1 MPFLST
7 LAAGA
12 AKAFGLTVS
21 SGVNVARDLYFKFVT
36 LLIKG
41 DMASN
46 IDQVTTIG
54 PAYNIDQTVTQLP
67 QFAPNGNSR
76 PNNFSPYLGSYYGTT
91 FNGSTDY
98 YNVAAGSLIGTGPF
112 TIEAWIN
119 PTSLPTTGTIVSN
132 MYWDCGNAGGYYLT
146 LGSSGAITLTA
157 ATTAYN
163 TWPTS
168 YTTTLTVKANR
179 WSHVAVSR
187 DSSNIIRIFI
197 DGNVGYTSTANNQS
211 FSLVTTPTNGPCY
224 GHTANGLTFQG
235 TRIGARGPIDTT
247 AYQDYFPGRIHNVYI
262 NNTTCLYEASFV
274 PSTSP
279 YDSTKLPGGSVLLA
293 AANYAH
299 FETTTN
305 KTVTIGGTPLVTALV
320 PGTRPSSM
328 STYGSG
334 VFDGSS
340 YLMTPGKTALAFDT
354 GDFTVE
360 WWWYLNTA
368 FTGIQGPGIGQKAS
382 DTTNGWVIYR
392 NNSVN
397 TDKISIRISSAN
409 SDYAT
414 TVVPAVGIWQHWAV
428 TRSGTTLQ
436 WYCNGVACG
445 TYTGVTGNA
454 TDITGNMYVGY
465 SQTWAY
471 TTGSSYI
478 SDVRVTKGT
487 ARYTGTT
494 TFTPPASPL
503 ATTGSQLSLLAYN
516 GSLNNQLFKD
526 NGGGNNLI
534 TRAGNASQGT
544 FTPYGGNW
552 STLFNGSTDF
562 LTVPSIAA
570 LNFGTS
576 DFTVECWVFMPST
589 IAGTNGKQIID
600 FRPDSTN
607 GAYFALGSSITGV
620 IGTYVNSAQQITH
633 QTAILP
639 NQWYHIAVT
648 RASSV
653 TRIYINGVSSTSV
666 ASDTISYTTS
676 GTIKIGTNAFRSTAT
691 DTYWNGYI
699 SNVRVVNGTALYTG
713 ASITAPTQPLLANN
727 VNTVLLTCNTGSFID
742 LAKNSYVV
750 TTSGTP
756 KVTRFGP
763 FSPNTVTANT
773 GYFGVKF
780 DGGSYLTTPT
790 STVTNVGTQD
800 FTVEFWY
807 YMTQTATYGT
817 IFNLGQ
823 YNTGI
828 FIRIDTQ
835 TYDVYIVN
843 TQVFATGTAPL
854 NTWVHLALVR
864 KAGSLYLWANG
875 VQVGTTVAN
884 TTSISPSSTMIFG
897 ASAHATTTERFFGY
911 ISNFRFVIGNGLY
924 TTAFTPSTTPLTAI
938 PGTVLLTFQN
948 DTMKDN
954 SASNFTLNLTVGT
967 PSVVPLSPFT
977 GQPYAYNI
985 GAAMSPAT
993 ISGSIMCDGTGDYI
1007 TIPTNTMF
1015 STFPASSDFTAE
1027 AWFYLNNVTATQ
1039 QLIMSHRNSAT
1050 GANGYVPFL
1059 IWATTSTLT
1068 LYMSSN
1074 NSSWDVVNGTSAGT
1088 LIPNQWYHVALC
1100 RSNGT
1105 VRLFLNGVQKITVA
1119 NTSAYT
1125 TTQPFQVG
1133 MSTSEAASAL
1143 NGYVCDVRIVNG
1155 EALYACNF
1163 LPPVSPLQSIKNTT
1177 LLLNFNNPGTFD
1189 STGMNSYE
1197 TVSVNPIVDN
1207 QSAKYGRSGFVFSN
1221 IATANTLTF
1230 PHKPEHDLITED
1242 FTIEFWI
1249 NPYNFTVNA
1258 QGYILSKDAVS
1269 GTNYPQ
1275 YAIRM
1280 NSTGKILFQL
1290 GQSSGASTTQVVTST
1305 GSLTVSQWN
1314 HVACVRSGTMLYIWI
1329 NGISAVTPTAQSI
1342 TMNAS
1347 SRVLVI
1353 NNQINGAVGDGVNA
1367 YIDDLR
1373 ITKGFARYTTAF
1385 DPPGSFAENGPAS

>member
-1 MPFLST
+1 
-7 LAAGA
+7 
-12 AKAFGLTVS
+12 
-21 SGVNVARDLYFKFVT
+21 
-36 LLIKG
+36 
-41 DMASN
+41 
-46 IDQVTTIG
+46 
-54 PAYNIDQTVTQLP
+54 LP

-146 LGSSGAITLTA
+146 LGSSGAVTLTA

-168 YTTTLTVKANR
+168 YTTTLTVKTNR
-179 WSHVAVSR
+179 WSHVAVAR
-187 DSSNIIRIFI
+187 DSNNIIRIFI
-197 DGNVGYTSTANNQS
+197 DGQVGYTSTANNQS

-262 NNTTCLYEASFV
+262 NNTTCLYDASFV

-279 YDSTKLPGGSVLLA
+279 YDSTKLPDGSVLLA
-293 AANYAH
+293 AANYSH
-299 FETTTN
+299 YETTTN

-368 FTGIQGPGIGQKAS
+368 FTGIEGPGIGQKAS
-382 DTTNGWVIYR
+382 DSTNGWVIYR
-392 NNSVN
+392 NHAIN
-397 TDKISIRISSAN
+397 TDKISIRIGSAN
-409 SDYAT
+409 PDYST
-414 TVVPAVGIWQHWAV
+414 TVIPSVGRWQHWAV

-494 TFTPPASPL
+494 TFIPPTSPL
-503 ATTGSQLSLLAYN
+503 PTAGSQLSLLAYN

-552 STLFNGSTDF
+552 SMLFGTNNYMTVPYSTLFDLSSGNWTMEAWFNSSSFAAGQTIFSKDTYGTNYDYG
-562 LTVPSIAA
+562 LSIVNATTLEVATAGTATRLTATVPTMSINTWYHYAVVRSGTTTTIYLNGVAYVTGNMA
-570 LNFGTS
+570 LTNSSATTPTIGCNGYNSPNTFFIGFISNLRISKSAMYTGSSFIVPTSPLTS
-576 DFTVECWVFMPST
+576 D
-589 IAGTNGKQIID
+589 A
-600 FRPDSTN
+600 
-607 GAYFALGSSITGV
+607 
-620 IGTYVNSAQQITH
+620 
-633 QTAILP
+633 
-639 NQWYHIAVT
+639 
-648 RASSV
+648 
-653 TRIYINGVSSTSV
+653 
-666 ASDTISYTTS
+666 TTS
-676 GTIKIGTNAFRSTAT
+676 LLLFNNSTFLDMSNNALPVTI
-691 DTYWNGYI
+691 
-699 SNVRVVNGTALYTG
+699 L
-713 ASITAPTQPLLANN
+713 
-727 VNTVLLTCNTGSFID
+727 
-742 LAKNSYVV
+742 NS
-750 TTSGTP
+750 P
-756 KVTRFGP
+756 RVTRFGP

-773 GYFGVKF
+773 GYFSVKF

-817 IFNLGQ
+817 IFNLGA

-911 ISNFRFVIGNGLY
+911 VSNFRFVIGNGLY
-924 TTAFTPSTTPLTAI
+924 TTAFTPSTIPLTAI

-948 DTMKDN
+948 NTMKDN

-967 PSVVPLSPFT
+967 PTVIPASPFV
-977 GQPYAYNI
+977 GQPYAYNL

-993 ISGSIMCDGTGDYI
+993 ISGSISCDGTGDYI
-1007 TIPTNTMF
+1007 TVPTNTMF
-1015 STFPASSDFTAE
+1015 STIPSSNDFTAE
-1027 AWFYLNNVTATQ
+1027 CWFYLNNVTAAQ
-1039 QLIMSHRNSAT
+1039 QLIMSHRNAST

-1059 IWATTSTLT
+1059 IWTATNTLT

-1074 NSSWDVVNGTSAGT
+1074 NSSWDVANGTNIGT
-1088 LIPNQWYHVALC
+1088 VFANQWYHLTLC

-1105 VRLFLNGVQKITVA
+1105 IRVFLNGKQTTTFA
-1119 NTSAYT
+1119 NTSAFT

-1133 MSTSEAASAL
+1133 MSTSETNTAL

-1197 TVSVNPIVDN
+1197 TVSTNPIVDN
-1207 QSAKYGRSGFVFSN
+1207 QSAKYGRSGFTFNNGVV
-1221 IATANTLTF
+1221 NTLTF
-1230 PHKPEHDLITED
+1230 PHKPEHDLITGD

-1249 NPYNFTVNA
+1249 YPHNFSVNA
-1258 QGYILSKDAVS
+1258 QGYILAKDAVS

-1275 YAIRM
+1275 YAVRM
-1280 NSTGKILFQL
+1280 NTSGNILFQL
-1290 GQSSGASTTQVVTST
+1290 GVATGASTTQVVTST
-1305 GSLTVSQWN
+1305 TAMTVTQWN
-1314 HVACVRSGTMLYIWI
+1314 HIACVRSGTTLYIWI
-1329 NGISAVTPTAQSI
+1329 NGASAVTPTTQTI
-1342 TMNAS
+1342 TMAS
-1347 SRVLVI
+1347 GSRPILI
-1353 NNQINGAVGDGVNA
+1353 NNQGNGAAADGVNA

-1373 ITKGFARYTTAF
+1373 ITKGLARYTAAF
-1385 DPPGSFAENGPAS
+1385 VPPGSMEENGPAS